1 MRNRSDIPDEVAIDE
16 AVEAAKELCS
26 ADAPGFVNGVLGA
39 VQREGNGLAE
49 REENGLAANGSQSG
63 REQPE
68 A

>member
-39 VQREGNGLAE
+39 IQREGGAPA
-49 REENGLAANGSQSG
+49 ENGDGPPAAANA
-63 REQPE
+63 EHPE
-68 A
+68 DPE